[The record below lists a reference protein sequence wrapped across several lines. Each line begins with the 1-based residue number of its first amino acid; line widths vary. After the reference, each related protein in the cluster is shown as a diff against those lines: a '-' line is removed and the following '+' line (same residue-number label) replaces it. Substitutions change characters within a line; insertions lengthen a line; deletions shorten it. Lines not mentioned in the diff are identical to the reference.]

1 VSSPAVTGAAVRPT
15 ILVADLVDLIKPRIN
30 LMVMLTSGI
39 GLLLASGQTPPLGLA
54 IAVLAGTGLV
64 AGGGSALNHHW
75 ERDTDRLMERT
86 AGRPL
91 PAGRMHPEVALGFGL
106 ALSAAG
112 LLLLALATNLLTA
125 LLGLTA
131 LVGYVL
137 VYTPLKRI
145 TSLATVVGA
154 VPGAIPPMMGWVAG
168 SGRLDAGAW
177 ALFAILFFWQLPH
190 FLAIAWICRDDYERA
205 GMPVFTVGDAGGAR
219 TGRQMVLW
227 AAALVPVSLLP
238 ALLGLAG
245 LTYLFG
251 ALLLGLALLAVS
263 LGFLRRHSGTAARR
277 LLLASVVYLPAVL
290 VILVVDRLA

>member
-1 VSSPAVTGAAVRPT
+1 MTPPAATGAAARPA
-15 ILVADLVDLIKPRIN
+15 ILMGDLVQLVKPRIN

-54 IAVLAGTGLV
+54 VAVLVGTGLV

-91 PAGRMHPEVALGFGL
+91 PAGRMHPDVALGFGL

-112 LLLLALATNLLTA
+112 LLLLALTANLLTA
-125 LLGLTA
+125 LLGLIA

-137 VYTPLKRI
+137 VYTPLKRV

-154 VPGAIPPMMGWVAG
+154 VPGAIPPMMGWVAA

-190 FLAIAWICRDDYERA
+190 FLAIAWICRDDYARA

-263 LGFLRRHSGTAARR
+263 LGFLRRHSGAAARR

>member
-1 VSSPAVTGAAVRPT
+1 MVAA
-15 ILVADLVDLIKPRIN
+15 
-30 LMVMLTSGI
+30 
-39 GLLLASGQTPPLGLA
+39 
-54 IAVLAGTGLV
+54 
-64 AGGGSALNHHW
+64 GGSALNHHW

-86 AGRPL
+86 ARRPL
-91 PAGRMHPEVALGFGL
+91 PAGRMHPDVALAYGL
-106 ALSAAG
+106 GLSAAG
-112 LLLLALATNLLTA
+112 LLLLALTTNLLTA
-125 LLGLTA
+125 ALGLIA

-154 VPGAIPPMMGWVAG
+154 VPGAIPPMMGWVAA
-168 SGRLDAGAW
+168 SGRIDAGAW

-190 FLAIAWICRDDYERA
+190 FLAIAWICRDDYARA
-205 GMPVFTVGDAGGAR
+205 GLPVFTVGDAGGAR

-238 ALLGLAG
+238 AILGLAG

-251 ALLLGLALLAVS
+251 ALLLGLALVATS
-263 LGFLRRHSGTAARR
+263 LGFLRRHSSAAARR

>member
-1 VSSPAVTGAAVRPT
+1 MG
-15 ILVADLVDLIKPRIN
+15 DLVQLAKPRIT
-30 LMVMLTSGI
+30 LMVMLTAGI

-64 AGGGSALNHHW
+64 AAGGSALNHHW

-86 AGRPL
+86 ANRPL
-91 PAGRMHPEVALGFGL
+91 PAGRMHPDAALGYGL
-106 ALSAAG
+106 SLAAMG
-112 LLLLALATNLLTA
+112 LLLLAVAANLLSA
-125 LLGLTA
+125 LLGLAA
-131 LVGYVL
+131 LLGYVV

-154 VPGAIPPMMGWVAG
+154 VPGAIPPMMGWAAA

-177 ALFAILFFWQLPH
+177 ALFGLLFFWQLPH
-190 FLAIAWICRDDYERA
+190 FLAIAWICRDDYARA

-227 AAALVPVSLLP
+227 AVTLVPVSLLP
-238 ALLGLAG
+238 AVLGLAG
-245 LTYLFG
+245 ATYLFG
-251 ALLLGLALLAVS
+251 ALLLGLALVAVS
-263 LGFLRRHSGTAARR
+263 LGFLRRHSSAAARR

-290 VILVVDRLA
+290 VILVLDRLA

>member
-1 VSSPAVTGAAVRPT
+1 MRAPAATGAEARPAVLMG
-15 ILVADLVDLIKPRIN
+15 DLVQLAKPRIT
-30 LMVMLTSGI
+30 LMVMLTAGI

-54 IAVLAGTGLV
+54 IVVLAGTGLV
-64 AGGGSALNHHW
+64 AAGGSALNHHW

-86 AGRPL
+86 AQRPL
-91 PAGRMHPEVALGFGL
+91 PAGRMRPDVALGYGL
-106 ALSAAG
+106 TLGAAG
-112 LLLLALATNLLTA
+112 LLLLALGANLLSA
-125 LLGLTA
+125 LLGLIA
-131 LVGYVL
+131 LLGYVL

-154 VPGAIPPMMGWVAG
+154 VPGAIPPMMGWVAA
-168 SGRLDAGAW
+168 SGRLDAGAG
-177 ALFAILFFWQLPH
+177 ALFALLFFWQLPH
-190 FLAIAWICRDDYERA
+190 FLAIAWICREDYARA

-238 ALLGLAG
+238 AFLGLAG
-245 LTYLFG
+245 ATYLVG
-251 ALLLGLALLAVS
+251 ALLLGLALLTISV
-263 LGFLRRHSGTAARR
+263 GFLRRHSGAAARR

>member
-1 VSSPAVTGAAVRPT
+1 MRAPAAAGAEARPA
-15 ILVADLVDLIKPRIN
+15 ILLADLVELAKPRIN

-39 GLLLASGQTPPLGLA
+39 GLLLASGQLPPLGLA
-54 IAVLAGTGLV
+54 LAVLAGTGMV
-64 AGGGSALNHHW
+64 AAGGSALNHHW
-75 ERDTDRLMERT
+75 ERHTDRLMDRT

-91 PAGRMHPEVALGFGL
+91 PAGRMHPDVALAYGL

-112 LLLLALATNLLTA
+112 LLLLALTTNLATA

-137 VYTPLKRI
+137 VYTPLKRV

-154 VPGAIPPMMGWVAG
+154 VPGAIPPMMGWVAA

-177 ALFAILFFWQLPH
+177 ALFGILFFWQLPH
-190 FLAIAWICRDDYERA
+190 FLAIAWICREDYSRA
-205 GMPVFTVGDAGGAR
+205 GLPVFTVGDAGGVR

-238 ALLGLAG
+238 AALGLAG

-251 ALLLGLALLAVS
+251 ALLLGLALLVVS
-263 LGFLRRHSGTAARR
+263 LGFLRRHSTTAARR

-290 VILVVDRLA
+290 VILVIDRLA

>member
-1 VSSPAVTGAAVRPT
+1 MRAPAATGAEARPAVLMG
-15 ILVADLVDLIKPRIN
+15 DLVQLAKPRIT
-30 LMVMLTSGI
+30 LMVMLTAGI

-54 IAVLAGTGLV
+54 IGVLAGTGLV
-64 AGGGSALNHHW
+64 AAGGSALNHHW

-86 AGRPL
+86 AQRPL
-91 PAGRMHPEVALGFGL
+91 PAGRMHPDVALVCGL
-106 ALSAAG
+106 TMAAAG
-112 LLLLALATNLLTA
+112 LLLLALAANRLCA
-125 LLGLTA
+125 LLGLIA
-131 LVGYVL
+131 LLGYVL

-154 VPGAIPPMMGWVAG
+154 VPGAIPPMMGWAAA

-190 FLAIAWICRDDYERA
+190 FLAIAWICREDYARA

-227 AAALVPVSLLP
+227 AATLVPVSLLP
-238 ALLGLAG
+238 AFLGLAG
-245 LTYLFG
+245 ATYLVG
-251 ALLLGLALLAVS
+251 ALLLGLALLTTSV
-263 LGFLRRHSGTAARR
+263 GFLRRHSGAAARR

>member
-1 VSSPAVTGAAVRPT
+1 MSSPAVTGAASRPA
-15 ILVADLVDLIKPRIN
+15 ILIGDLVQLTKPRIN
-30 LMVMLTSGI
+30 LMVMLTAGI
-39 GLLLASGQTPPLGLA
+39 GLLLASGETPPLGLA
-54 IAVLAGTGLV
+54 LAVLAGTGLV

-91 PAGRMHPEVALGFGL
+91 PAGRMHPDLALGFGL
-106 ALSAAG
+106 TLSAAG
-112 LLLLALATNLLTA
+112 LLLLTLAANLLTA
-125 LLGLTA
+125 LLGLIA

-154 VPGAIPPMMGWVAG
+154 VPGAIPPMMGWVAA

-177 ALFAILFFWQLPH
+177 ALFAILFCWQLPH

-205 GMPVFTVGDAGGAR
+205 GMPVFTVGDAGGVR

-245 LTYLFG
+245 VTYLYG
-251 ALLLGLALLAVS
+251 ALLLGLSLLVVS
-263 LGFLRRHSGTAARR
+263 LGFLRRHSGAAARR
-277 LLLASVVYLPAVL
+277 LLLASVIYLPSVL
-290 VILVVDRLA
+290 IILLLDRLA

>member
-1 VSSPAVTGAAVRPT
+1 MSPLVATGAATRPA
-15 ILVADLVDLIKPRIN
+15 ILMGDLVELAKPRIT
-30 LMVMLTSGI
+30 LMVMLTAGT
-39 GLLLASGQTPPLGLA
+39 GLLLASGRAPTLGLA
-54 IAVLAGTGLV
+54 LAVLAGTGLV
-64 AGGGSALNHHW
+64 AAGGSALNHHW

-91 PAGRMHPEVALGFGL
+91 PAGRMHPDVALGYGL
-106 ALSAAG
+106 GLSVVG
-112 LLLLALATNLLTA
+112 LLALALATNLLTA
-125 LLGLTA
+125 GLGLIA
-131 LVGYVL
+131 LIGYVL

-154 VPGAIPPMMGWVAG
+154 VPGAIPPMMGWAAA

-205 GMPVFTVGDAGGAR
+205 GMPVFTVGDDSGVR

-245 LTYLFG
+245 AAYLLA
-251 ALLLGLALLAVS
+251 ALLLGLALLTVS
-263 LGFLRRHSGTAARR
+263 MGFLRRHSGVAARR

-290 VILVVDRLA
+290 VMLVVDRLA